1 MFMEDL
7 CNSDVL
13 YSKCLDIENFYV
25 DIDVFKINEL
35 VDGIDISKSCVLNVE
50 IIDCSNILEGDK
62 VLVII
67 EIFEDVKG

>member
-7 CNSDVL
+7 CNGDVL
-13 YSKCLDIENFYV
+13 YSRCLDIEKFQV